1 MKNLLMTLLLL
12 SSWSVSAKI
21 KVKFA
26 TVAPAG
32 TPWANVLDRIKK
44 DVTKNS
50 KGEIKLKVYM
60 GGQLGGELETLRKV
74 RSGSVQGGGFTSGA
88 LGSVIPELN
97 VLEIPFIFENNE
109 EADFILDNYLL
120 KPFAEMFEKKGM
132 VLVAWSENGWRSIG
146 HKSKAIKSPKDL
158 VGEKMRSQE
167 SPVHL
172 AFWKAMNAS
181 PQALPVTNVLE
192 SLNTGVVNGFDNT
205 PLFTMAAEWHTQIKH
220 YSVTNHIYQPGAI
233 LYSKKWWDKKLN
245 DKQRKIL
252 MGKGNA
258 WAPESRIEIRAMGDE
273 LVATLGELGVNIHK
287 LSANELNSFKDV
299 LTPLQQKMVK
309 ELGGRSQ
316 EIYDL
321 IQKGKKEFKKQ

>member
-1 MKNLLMTLLLL
+1 MKKLLILLVLA
-12 SSWSVSAKI
+12 SSISAVAKV

-50 KGEIKLKVYM
+50 KGDIKLKVYM

-97 VLEIPFIFENNE
+97 VLEIPYIFANNE

-132 VLVAWSENGWRSIG
+132 ILVAWSENGWRSIG
-146 HKSKAIKSPKDL
+146 HKSKAIKTPKDL
-158 VGEKMRSQE
+158 SGEKMRSQE

-172 AFWKAMNAS
+172 SFWKAVNAS

-220 YSVTNHIYQPGAI
+220 YTITNHIYQPGAI
-233 LYSKKWWDKKLN
+233 VYSKRWWDKKLN
-245 DKQRKIL
+245 DGQRKIL
-252 MGKGNA
+252 LGRGNA
-258 WAPESRIEIRAMGDE
+258 WAPESRVEIRAMGDE
-273 LVATLGELGVNIHK
+273 LVSTLGELGINIHR
-287 LSANELNSFKDV
+287 LSDKELKVFKD
-299 LTPLQQKMVK
+299 LLLPLQMKMVK

-316 EIYDL
+316 EVYDL
-321 IQKGKKEFKKQ
+321 IQKGKKAFKNK

>member
-1 MKNLLMTLLLL
+1 MKNLLVTLLLVTSL
-12 SSWSVSAKI
+12 NVAAKV
-21 KVKFA
+21 KVKFV

-32 TPWANVLDRIKK
+32 TPWANVLDRIKGE
-44 DVTKNS
+44 VNTNS
-50 KGEIKLKVYM
+50 KGKIDLKVYM

-74 RSGSVQGGGFTSGA
+74 RSGSIQGGGFTSGA

-97 VLEIPFIFENNE
+97 VLEIPYIFENNE
-109 EADFILDNYLL
+109 EADFILDNYLF
-120 KPFAEMFEKKGM
+120 KPFAEMFDAKGM

-146 HKSKAIKSPKDL
+146 HKSIAVKSPKDL
-158 VGEKMRSQE
+158 AGEKMRSQE

-172 AFWKAMNAS
+172 AFWKAMKAS

-220 YSVTNHIYQPGAI
+220 YSITNHIYQPGAI
-233 LYSKKWWDKKLN
+233 LYSKKWWDNKL
-245 DKQRKIL
+245 DDGQRKIL
-252 MGKGNA
+252 MGKGNE
-258 WAPESRIEIRAMGDE
+258 WAPDSRVEIRAMGDE
-273 LVATLGELGVNIHK
+273 LVATLGELGVKIHN
-287 LSANELNSFKDV
+287 LSTSELKAFKDV
-299 LTPLQQKMVK
+299 LIPLQLNMVK

-316 EIYDL
+316 EVYDL